1 MRPLLMLA
9 CLLTLLAIAPDV
21 AASAQSNNGG
31 HSIDAI
37 GQLIGNSDSVAVAAP
52 GGEIVYAKNAD
63 KTLVPASILK
73 IPTALTAFSHLG
85 PDYRFPTEFYVD
97 EADNLV
103 IKGYGDPFLVSEAVS
118 AIAGELAEKFSGRLD
133 AINDLV
139 MDGSYFDN
147 VVIPGVAAASI
158 RSYDAPVGA
167 LCVNFNTVF
176 FENQGGTLVSAEPQ
190 TPLLP
195 TAKKRIRMLDE
206 TGGRVML
213 SSDRREITQYAGELF
228 AHFLE
233 QNGVEING
241 EIRQASFSKDDTD
254 GLTLLYRYESD
265 IGLSAM
271 VYRMMKYSNNF
282 VANQILL
289 AAGAKAYGAP
299 ATLEK
304 GVRAAEEYA
313 RGLGIEPDIAEGSG
327 ISRENRVTA
336 EMMIALLDAFAPHYE
351 LLQKRE
357 RVYFKTGTLDGIRT
371 RAGYIEGK
379 DGVLYRFVVMINTRD
394 KLAEPVVDRI
404 ERAF

>member
-1 MRPLLMLA
+1 MWYFFRLA
-9 CLLTLLAIAPDV
+9 CVLLLLVPAPAV
-21 AASAQSNNGG
+21 SGGIQSMDGS
-31 HSIDAI
+31 HSI
-37 GQLIGNSDSVAVAAP
+37 GQLIGDSDSAAVAAP
-52 GGEIVYAKNAD
+52 GGEMVYAKNAD
-63 KTLVPASILK
+63 QTLVPASILK
-73 IPTALTAFSHLG
+73 ILTALTAFSHLG
-85 PDYRFPTEFYVD
+85 PDYRFPTEFYMD
-97 EADNLV
+97 EAGTLV

-118 AIAGELAEKFSGRLD
+118 AIAGELAGRLD
-133 AINDLV
+133 AVNDLV

-147 VVIPGVAAASI
+147 VVIPGVAAAST
-158 RSYDAPVGA
+158 RSYNAPVGA

-176 FENQGGTLVSAEPQ
+176 FEKKDGALVSAEPQ

-195 TAKKRIRMLDE
+195 AAKKRIRMLDE

-213 SSDRREITQYAGELF
+213 SSDRREISQYAGEMF

-241 EIRQASFSKDDTD
+241 KIRPASFSKDDTD
-254 GLTLLYRYESD
+254 GLVLLYRYESD
-265 IGLSAM
+265 IDLSEM

-282 VANQILL
+282 VANQLLL

-299 ATLEK
+299 ATIEK
-304 GVRAAEEYA
+304 GVRAAKEYA
-313 RGLGIEPDIAEGSG
+313 CGLGIEPEIAEGSG

-351 LLQKRE
+351 LLQKRD
-357 RVYFKTGTLDGIRT
+357 RVFFKTGTLDGIRT

-394 KLAEPVVDRI
+394 KLAQPVVDRM
-404 ERAF
+404 ESLF